1 MQNPEQKETMVLELI
16 DRQLMRLTGVQNV
29 DVFDEEKI
37 VLQTVLGKLEI
48 QGQHL
53 NVTSL
58 DVENGSLE
66 VDGVI
71 DSFVYLEEKKKRKHS
86 SKKQTGFFS
95 RLLS

>member
-1 MQNPEQKETMVLELI
+1 MQETGKAGLELV
-16 DRQLMRLTGVQNV
+16 DRQLMRLSGVNNV

-37 VLQTVLGKLEI
+37 VLQTELGKLEI

-58 DVENGSLE
+58 DVESGSLQ

-71 DSFVYLEEKKKRKHS
+71 DSIAYIQEQKTRSKGGRKRK
-86 SKKQTGFFS
+86 GFAGRFFS
-95 RLLS
+95 